1 MLQNFKGEIPLFG
14 HQRDLNRSPIINMS
28 SSGVISRLF
37 LSDHGNTQW
46 LPRKGVA
53 GNRYRLPS
61 CFPCFQFMYTCD
73 LDQSLNYCDESECLL
88 SNIANYSNVLNNAQ
102 MAMPESAR

>member
-1 MLQNFKGEIPLFG
+1 
-14 HQRDLNRSPIINMS
+14 MS

-37 LSDHGNTQW
+37 LSDHGNTQS

-61 CFPCFQFMYTCD
+61 CFQFMYTFD
-73 LDQSLNYCDESECLL
+73 LDQSLNCWDESECLL

-102 MAMPESAR
+102 MAMPATVR